1 MSKEKDLINKLS
13 NLETSEET
21 QKYIKEM
28 NAMEDNYE
36 KRSTLAFAVI
46 AIPILIV
53 SIIMIKQAFV
63 FTINLAKNN
72 TEVEERQNIANS
84 NTNTKTDTNTDTNTA
99 KEESVTLPFNTNVY
113 NFLSTKANRDK
124 ILKESISLNG
134 GKDTGVS
141 SIFIAQIL
149 RDNGLEISK
158 SAINTK
164 KLIAELEKNN
174 WKQITDYKKLQ
185 KGDVCFTTSSSKTK
199 APTHTYIF
207 MGWVK
212 EGKTDY
218 AYVCDSQTSE
228 YKDTLHKRNLS
239 VSTPKKDKF
248 SFFMRK

>member
-1 MSKEKDLINKLS
+1 MNKEKDLINKLS
-13 NLETSEET
+13 NLETTEET

-28 NAMEDNYE
+28 NDMEDNYE
-36 KRSTLAFAVI
+36 KKSTLAFAVI

-72 TEVEERQNIANS
+72 TEVEEKQNIANS
-84 NTNTKTDTNTDTNTA
+84 NTNTNTDT
-99 KEESVTLPFNTNVY
+99 KEQKQESVTLPFNTNIY
-113 NFLSTKANRDK
+113 NFLNTKANRDK
-124 ILKESISLNG
+124 TLKEAISLNG
-134 GKDTGVS
+134 GQSTGVS

-149 RDNGLEISK
+149 RDNGLNISK

-185 KGDVCFTTSSSKTK
+185 KGDICFTTSSSKTK

-207 MGWVK
+207 MGWVT